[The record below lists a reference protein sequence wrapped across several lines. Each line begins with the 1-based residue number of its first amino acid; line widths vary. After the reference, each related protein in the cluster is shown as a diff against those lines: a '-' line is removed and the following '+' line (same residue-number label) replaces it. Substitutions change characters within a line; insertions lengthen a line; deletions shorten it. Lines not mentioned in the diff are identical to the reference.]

1 VIKISNRNY
10 NRRTKRNNQ
19 NNKIKLEYD
28 KQRTHEEVQ
37 QIKKNLIN
45 YAKTS
50 WGKEWIDS
58 ILKVGRPFRMQR
70 GIEYAD
76 DEERI
81 DNLIIKK
88 GQIFGTVQG
97 TAPTPYRV
105 KILFKT
111 IPEDGWEKIV
121 EDLSSKII
129 NLIKLLE
136 GILPEDILDI
146 FERNNYPLFL
156 DAEKD
161 GLNATCS
168 CPDQAIPCKHIAAII
183 LYVARVLDYDPFII
197 LKIRG
202 RSKEDILQKLK
213 LSKSLENDILKKEVE
228 KVPKTHKNIE
238 TIFSIPSISIE
249 DLSIDQFSSK
259 IPQKVGF
266 QFRKP
271 RFIDTL
277 ENLGLP
283 SNLEDPKAFEIVF
296 RAIYSTITS
305 EIYKKSMKLNKFS

>member
-1 VIKISNRNY
+1 
-10 NRRTKRNNQ
+10 
-19 NNKIKLEYD
+19 
-28 KQRTHEEVQ
+28 
-37 QIKKNLIN
+37 
-45 YAKTS
+45 
-50 WGKEWIDS
+50 
-58 ILKVGRPFRMQR
+58 MQR

-81 DNLIIKK
+81 DNLIINK

-105 KILFKT
+105 KILFKA

-129 NLIKLLE
+129 NLINLLE
-136 GILPEDILDI
+136 GVLPEEIIDI
-146 FERNNYPLFL
+146 FERNDFPLFL

-202 RSKEDILQKLK
+202 KSKKDILQKLK
-213 LSKSLENDILKKEVE
+213 LSETLENDILKKESE
-228 KVPKTHKNIE
+228 KVSKIRKNVKTR
-238 TIFSIPSISIE
+238 FSIPSVSIE
-249 DLSIDQFSSK
+249 DLSSNQFSSK
-259 IPQKVGF
+259 VPQKVGF
-266 QFRKP
+266 QFRKSK
-271 RFIDTL
+271 FVDTL

-283 SNLEDPKAFEIVF
+283 SNLEDPKSFEIVF

-305 EIYKKSMKLNKFS
+305 EIYKKSIKLS

>member
-1 VIKISNRNY
+1 MFIINNRNY

-19 NNKIKLEYD
+19 NNKRKSEYD

-50 WGKEWIDS
+50 WGKEWINS

-70 GIEYAD
+70 GIDYAD

-81 DNLIIKK
+81 DNLIINK

-105 KILFKT
+105 KILFKA

-129 NLIKLLE
+129 NLINLLE
-136 GILPEDILDI
+136 GVLPEEIIDI
-146 FERNNYPLFL
+146 FERNDFPLFL

-183 LYVARVLDYDPFII
+183 LYVARVLDYNPFII

-202 RSKEDILQKLK
+202 KSKEEILKMLK
-213 LSKSLENDILKKEVE
+213 LSEALENDILKKESE
-228 KVPKTHKNIE
+228 KVEIQKNAKTR
-238 TIFSIPSISIE
+238 FSIPSVSIE
-249 DLSIDQFSSK
+249 DLSSNQFSS
-259 IPQKVGF
+259 IVPQKVGF
-266 QFRKP
+266 QFRKSK
-271 RFIDTL
+271 FVDTL

-283 SNLEDPKAFEIVF
+283 SNLEDPKSFEIVF

-305 EIYKKSMKLNKFS
+305 EIYKKSMKLKRGS

>member
-1 VIKISNRNY
+1 VIIINNRNY
-10 NRRTKRNNQ
+10 NRRPKPNNQ
-19 NNKIKLEYD
+19 SNKRKTEYE

-37 QIKKNLIN
+37 QIKKKLIN

-50 WGKEWIDS
+50 WGKEWINS

-81 DNLIIKK
+81 DNLIINK

-105 KILFKT
+105 KIVFKT

-121 EDLSSKII
+121 EELSSKII
-129 NLIKLLE
+129 NLINLLE
-136 GILPEDILDI
+136 GVLPEEIIDI
-146 FERNNYPLFL
+146 FERNDYPLFL

-161 GLNATCS
+161 KLNATCS
-168 CPDQAIPCKHIAAII
+168 CPDQAVPCKHIAAII

-202 RSKEDILQKLK
+202 KSKNDILQKLN
-213 LSKSLENDILKKEVE
+213 LSETLENDILKKESE
-228 KVPKTHKNIE
+228 KISEIQKNVKTR
-238 TIFSIPSISIE
+238 FSIPSVSIE
-249 DLSIDQFSSK
+249 DLSSNQFSSK
-259 IPQKVGF
+259 VPQKVGF

-271 RFIDTL
+271 KFVDTL

-283 SNLEDPKAFEIVF
+283 SNLEDPKSFEIVF
-296 RAIYSTITS
+296 RAIYSTVTS
-305 EIYKKSMKLNKFS
+305 EIYKKSMKLKKFS

>member
-1 VIKISNRNY
+1 MIIINNRNY
-10 NRRTKRNNQ
+10 NRRPKPNNQ
-19 NNKIKLEYD
+19 SNKRKTEYE

-37 QIKKNLIN
+37 QIKKKLIN

-50 WGKEWIDS
+50 WGKEWINS

-70 GIEYAD
+70 GIDYAN

-81 DNLIIKK
+81 DNLIINK

-105 KILFKT
+105 KIVFKT

-129 NLIKLLE
+129 NLINLLE
-136 GILPEDILDI
+136 GVLPEEIIDI

-156 DAEKD
+156 DADKLD
-161 GLNATCS
+161 ATCS
-168 CPDQAIPCKHIAAII
+168 CPDQAVPCKHIAAII
-183 LYVARVLDYDPFII
+183 LYIARVLDYDPFII

-202 RSKEDILQKLK
+202 KSKNDILEKLK
-213 LSKSLENDILKKEVE
+213 LSETFESDILVKENKKVVE
-228 KVPKTHKNIE
+228 TEKNIKSV
-238 TIFSIPSISIE
+238 FSIPSVSIQ
-249 DLSIDQFSSK
+249 DLTSNEFSSK
-259 IPQKVGF
+259 EPQKVGF
-266 QFRKP
+266 HFRKP
-271 RFIDTL
+271 KFIDTL

-283 SNLEDPKAFEIVF
+283 SNLEDPKSFEVVF

-305 EIYKKSMKLNKFS
+305 EIYKRSMKLKKFS

>member
-1 VIKISNRNY
+1 MIIINNRNY
-10 NRRTKRNNQ
+10 NRRPKPNNQ
-19 NNKIKLEYD
+19 SNKRKTEYE

-50 WGKEWIDS
+50 WGKEWINS

-70 GIEYAD
+70 GIDYAD

-81 DNLIIKK
+81 DNLIINK

-105 KILFKT
+105 KIVFKT

-129 NLIKLLE
+129 NLINLLE
-136 GILPEDILDI
+136 GVLPEEIIDI
-146 FERNNYPLFL
+146 FEKNNYPLFL
-156 DAEKD
+156 DADKLD
-161 GLNATCS
+161 ATCS
-168 CPDQAIPCKHIAAII
+168 CPDQAVPCKHIAAII
-183 LYVARVLDYDPFII
+183 LYIARVLDYDPFII

-202 RSKEDILQKLK
+202 KSKEEILKMLK
-213 LSKSLENDILKKEVE
+213 LSERSESEIINKESE
-228 KVPKTHKNIE
+228 KVPDTQRNGR
-238 TIFSIPSISIE
+238 TIFSIPNVSIE
-249 DLSIDQFSSK
+249 DLSSNQFSSK
-259 IPQKVGF
+259 EPLKIGF
-266 QFRKP
+266 HFRKP
-271 RFIDTL
+271 KFVDTL

-283 SNLEDPKAFEIVF
+283 SNLEDPKSFEIVF

-305 EIYKKSMKLNKFS
+305 EIYKKSMKLKKFS

>member
-1 VIKISNRNY
+1 MIKISNRNY
-10 NRRTKRNNQ
+10 NRRTRRNNQ
-19 NNKIKLEYD
+19 NNKRKSEYD

-50 WGKEWIDS
+50 WGKEWINS

-70 GIEYAD
+70 GIEYAN

-81 DNLIIKK
+81 DNLIINK

-121 EDLSSKII
+121 EELSSKII
-129 NLIKLLE
+129 NLINLLE
-136 GILPEDILDI
+136 GVLPEEIFDI
-146 FERNNYPLFL
+146 FERNDYPLFL
-156 DAEKD
+156 DADKLD
-161 GLNATCS
+161 ATCS
-168 CPDQAIPCKHIAAII
+168 CPDQAVPCKHIAAII
-183 LYVARVLDYDPFII
+183 LYIARVLDYDPFII

-202 RSKEDILQKLK
+202 KSKEGILKMLK
-213 LSKSLENDILKKEVE
+213 LSETIESDILIKEN
-228 KVPKTHKNIE
+228 KVAETERNVK
-238 TIFSIPSISIE
+238 TIFNIPSVSIQ
-249 DLSIDQFSSK
+249 DLSSNLFSSK
-259 IPQKVGF
+259 EPHKVGF
-266 QFRKP
+266 HFRKP
-271 RFIDTL
+271 KFIDTL
-277 ENLGLP
+277 DNLGLP
-283 SNLEDPKAFEIVF
+283 SNLEDPKSFEIVF

-305 EIYKKSMKLNKFS
+305 EIYKKSMKLKKFS

>member
-1 VIKISNRNY
+1 VFKISNRNY
-10 NRRTKRNNQ
+10 NRRTKRNDQSNR
-19 NNKIKLEYD
+19 KKTEYE
-28 KQRTHEEVQ
+28 KQRTHEEVK
-37 QIKKNLIN
+37 QIKKNLLN

-81 DNLIIKK
+81 DNLIINK

-105 KILFKT
+105 KIIFKT
-111 IPEDGWEKIV
+111 IPEDEWEKIV
-121 EDLSSKII
+121 EDLSSKLI
-129 NLIKLLE
+129 NLINLLE
-136 GILPEDILDI
+136 GVLPEEIIDI
-146 FERNNYPLFL
+146 FERYNYPLFL
-156 DAEKD
+156 DDDKLD
-161 GLNATCS
+161 ATCS
-168 CPDQAIPCKHIAAII
+168 CPDQAVPCKHIAAII
-183 LYVARVLDYDPFII
+183 LYIARVLDYDPFII

-202 RSKEDILQKLK
+202 KSKNDLLEKLK
-213 LSKSLENDILKKEVE
+213 LSETIESDILDKESKIVVE
-228 KVPKTHKNIE
+228 TEKNVKA
-238 TIFSIPSISIE
+238 IFSIPSVSIE
-249 DLSIDQFSSK
+249 DLNQFSSK

-271 RFIDTL
+271 KFVDTL

-283 SNLEDPKAFEIVF
+283 SNLEDPKSFEIVF

-305 EIYKKSMKLNKFS
+305 EIYKKSMKFKR